1 MFRSDYSTQYVFND
15 SKLAI
20 YDAIGSILNRSAA
33 RVDLLSGIKVYK
45 VKDIIRVDIKIEKED
60 LYK

>member
-1 MFRSDYSTQYVFND
+1 MFSSKYSTQHVFD
-15 SKLAI
+15 HSKLAI
-20 YDAIGSILNRSAA
+20 HDAIGSILNGSAA

-60 LYK
+60 LDK